1 LNLIKRI
8 IMNKEI
14 LKNISILYVE
24 DENDVR
30 EFTSKL
36 LTSLLRKVYTAK
48 DGQEGLD
55 IYKENHT
62 DIDLII
68 SDINMPRMNGLTMCE
83 KIKEI
88 NKDIPLVITSA
99 HNDTNFLKKA
109 IEVGVSTY
117 AMKPIDLYQLI
128 ESITKAMEPILLK
141 RQLFDLNLSLES
153 KIEKEICKIK
163 SILDA
168 QDNIIIVTNKEN
180 ITNVNKKFLHFF
192 GINDFDKFLK
202 TKKNIFDFFI
212 EEFGFITKNQIIKQ
226 ESWLRYIKDLP
237 EVDRIVKIKNYL
249 HEEKIFTINVD
260 YYEDK
265 EHYYVFSL
273 TDITQIKEKSNLLE
287 YQASHDKLTGLF
299 NRNKFDEFYIKEV
312 KRSKRYNTNL
322 SVIIF
327 DIDDF
332 KMINDTY
339 GHQIGDVVLKEISQ
353 IMSMH
358 IREQDIAVRWG
369 GEEFLIL
376 LPHTNID
383 GAATVANKIKTNI
396 EEHLFTELS
405 LKITASFGVSEL
417 GTDDTDESLI
427 LRTDKFL
434 YEAKNSGKNKVI
446 AK

>member
-1 LNLIKRI
+1 
-8 IMNKEI
+8 MNKEI

-332 KMINDTY
+332 KMVNDTH

-396 EEHLFTELS
+396 EEYDFTELN

>member
-1 LNLIKRI
+1 
-8 IMNKEI
+8 MNKEI
-14 LKNISILYVE
+14 LKSISILYVE

-36 LTSLLRKVYTAK
+36 LTSLLKKVYTAK

-55 IYKENHT
+55 IYKENFNN
-62 DIDLII
+62 IDLII
-68 SDINMPRMNGLTMCE
+68 SDINMPKMNGLIMCE

-128 ESITKAMEPILLK
+128 ESITKAMEPILLRK
-141 RQLFDLNLSLES
+141 QLVELNLSLET
-153 KIEKEICKIK
+153 KIEQEICKIK

-168 QDNIIIVTNKEN
+168 QNNIIILTNKEN
-180 ITNVNKKFLHFF
+180 ITNVNKKFLQFF
-192 GINDFDKFLK
+192 GIDDFDKFLE

-249 HEEKIFTINVD
+249 HEEKVFTINVE
-260 YYEDK
+260 YYENK

-273 TDITQIKEKSNLLE
+273 TDITKIKEKSNLLE
-287 YQASHDKLTGLF
+287 YQASHDRLTGLF
-299 NRNKFDEFYIKEV
+299 NRNKFDEFYSKEV
-312 KRSKRYNTNL
+312 KRSKRYKTEL
-322 SVIIF
+322 SIIIF

-332 KMINDTY
+332 KIINDTH

-353 IMSMH
+353 IISLH

-369 GEEFLIL
+369 GEEFLVL
-376 LPHTNID
+376 LPHTNLD
-383 GAATVANKIKTNI
+383 GATTVANKIRTNI
-396 EEHLFTELS
+396 EVYSFTQLN
-405 LKITASFGVSEL
+405 LKITASFGVCEL
-417 GTDDTDESLI
+417 KEEDTDESLI

-434 YEAKNSGKNKVI
+434 YEAKNNGKNKVI

>member
-1 LNLIKRI
+1 
-8 IMNKEI
+8 MNKEI
-14 LKNISILYVE
+14 LKSISILYVE

-36 LTSLLRKVYTAK
+36 LTSLLKKVYTAK

-55 IYKENHT
+55 IYKENFNN
-62 DIDLII
+62 IDLII
-68 SDINMPRMNGLTMCE
+68 SDINMPKMNGLIMCE

-128 ESITKAMEPILLK
+128 ESITKAMEPILLRK
-141 RQLFDLNLSLES
+141 QLVELNLSLET
-153 KIEKEICKIK
+153 KIEQEICKIK

-168 QDNIIIVTNKEN
+168 QNNIIILTNKEN
-180 ITNVNKKFLHFF
+180 ITNVNKKFLQFF
-192 GINDFDKFLK
+192 GIDDFEKFLE

-249 HEEKIFTINVD
+249 HEEKVFTINVE
-260 YYEDK
+260 YYENK

-287 YQASHDKLTGLF
+287 YQASHDRLTGLF
-299 NRNKFDEFYIKEV
+299 NRNKFDEFYSKEV
-312 KRSKRYNTNL
+312 KRSKRYKTEL
-322 SVIIF
+322 SIIIF

-332 KMINDTY
+332 KIINDTH

-353 IMSMH
+353 IISLH

-369 GEEFLIL
+369 GEEFLVL
-376 LPHTNID
+376 LPHTNLD
-383 GAATVANKIKTNI
+383 GATTVANKIRTNI
-396 EEHLFTELS
+396 EVYSFTQLN
-405 LKITASFGVSEL
+405 LKITASFGVCEL
-417 GTDDTDESLI
+417 KEDDTDESLI

-434 YEAKNSGKNKVI
+434 YEAKNNGKNKVI

>member
-1 LNLIKRI
+1 
-8 IMNKEI
+8 MNKEI
-14 LKNISILYVE
+14 LKSISILYVE

-36 LTSLLRKVYTAK
+36 LTSLLKKVYTAK

-55 IYKENHT
+55 IYKENFNN
-62 DIDLII
+62 IDLII
-68 SDINMPRMNGLTMCE
+68 SDINMPKMNGLIMCE

-128 ESITKAMEPILLK
+128 ESITKAMEPILLRK
-141 RQLFDLNLSLES
+141 QLVELNLSLET
-153 KIEKEICKIK
+153 KIEQEICKIK

-168 QDNIIIVTNKEN
+168 QNNIIILTNKEN
-180 ITNVNKKFLHFF
+180 ITNVNKKFLQFF
-192 GINDFDKFLK
+192 GIDDFDKFLE

-249 HEEKIFTINVD
+249 HEEKVFTINVE
-260 YYEDK
+260 YYENK

-287 YQASHDKLTGLF
+287 YQASHDRLTGLF
-299 NRNKFDEFYIKEV
+299 NRNKFDEFYSKEV
-312 KRSKRYNTNL
+312 KRSKRYKTEL
-322 SVIIF
+322 SIIIF

-332 KMINDTY
+332 KIINDTH

-353 IMSMH
+353 IISLH

-369 GEEFLIL
+369 GEEFLVL
-376 LPHTNID
+376 LPHTNLD
-383 GAATVANKIKTNI
+383 GATTVANKIRTNI
-396 EEHLFTELS
+396 EVYSFTQLN
-405 LKITASFGVSEL
+405 LKITASFGVCEL
-417 GTDDTDESLI
+417 KEEDTDKSLI

-434 YEAKNSGKNKVI
+434 YEAKNNGKNKVI

>member
-1 LNLIKRI
+1 
-8 IMNKEI
+8 MNKEI

>member
-1 LNLIKRI
+1 
-8 IMNKEI
+8 MNKEI
-14 LKNISILYVE
+14 LKSISILYVE

-36 LTSLLRKVYTAK
+36 LISLLKKVYTAK

-55 IYKENHT
+55 IYKENSN

-68 SDINMPRMNGLTMCE
+68 SDINMPKMNGLIMCE

-109 IEVGVSTY
+109 IEVGVNTY

-141 RQLFDLNLSLES
+141 KQLINLNLSLET
-153 KIEKEICKIK
+153 KIEQEISKIK

-168 QDNIIIVTNKEN
+168 QNNIIILTNKEN
-180 ITNVNKKFLHFF
+180 ITNVNKKFLQFF
-192 GINDFDKFLK
+192 GIDDFENFLE

-249 HEEKIFTINVD
+249 HEEKIFTINVE
-260 YYEDK
+260 YYENK

-287 YQASHDKLTGLF
+287 YQASHDRLTGLF
-299 NRNKFDEFYIKEV
+299 NRNKFDEFYSKEV
-312 KRSKRYNTNL
+312 KRSKRYKTEL
-322 SVIIF
+322 SIIIF

-332 KMINDTY
+332 KIINDTH
-339 GHQIGDVVLKEISQ
+339 GHQIGDMVLKEISQ
-353 IMSMH
+353 ITSIH
-358 IREQDIAVRWG
+358 TREQDIAVRWG
-369 GEEFLIL
+369 GEEFLVL
-376 LPHTNID
+376 LPHTNLD
-383 GAATVANKIKTNI
+383 GARTVANKIKTNI
-396 EEHLFTELS
+396 EEYSFIAQLS
-405 LKITASFGVSEL
+405 LKITASFGVCEL
-417 GTDDTDESLI
+417 REDDTDESLI

>member
-1 LNLIKRI
+1 
-8 IMNKEI
+8 MNKEI
-14 LKNISILYVE
+14 LKSISILYVE

-36 LTSLLRKVYTAK
+36 LISLLKKVYTAK

-55 IYKENHT
+55 IYKENSN

-68 SDINMPRMNGLTMCE
+68 SDINMPKMNGLIMCE

-109 IEVGVSTY
+109 IEVGVNTY

-141 RQLFDLNLSLES
+141 KQLINLNLSLET
-153 KIEKEICKIK
+153 KIEQEISKIK

-168 QDNIIIVTNKEN
+168 QNNIIILTNKEN
-180 ITNVNKKFLHFF
+180 ITNVNKKFLQFF
-192 GINDFDKFLK
+192 GIDDFENFLE

-249 HEEKIFTINVD
+249 HEEKIFTINVE
-260 YYEDK
+260 YYENK

-287 YQASHDKLTGLF
+287 YQASHDRLTGLF
-299 NRNKFDEFYIKEV
+299 NRNKFDEFYSKEV
-312 KRSKRYNTNL
+312 KRSKRYKTEL
-322 SVIIF
+322 SIIIF

-332 KMINDTY
+332 KIINDTH
-339 GHQIGDVVLKEISQ
+339 GHQIGDMVLKEISQ
-353 IMSMH
+353 ITSIH
-358 IREQDIAVRWG
+358 TREQDIAVRWG
-369 GEEFLIL
+369 GEEFLVL
-376 LPHTNID
+376 LPHTNLD
-383 GAATVANKIKTNI
+383 GARTVANKIKTNI
-396 EEHLFTELS
+396 EEYSFAAQLN
-405 LKITASFGVSEL
+405 LKITASFGVCEL
-417 GTDDTDESLI
+417 REDDTDESLI

>member
-1 LNLIKRI
+1 
-8 IMNKEI
+8 MNKEI

-396 EEHLFTELS
+396 EEYDFTELN

>member
-1 LNLIKRI
+1 
-8 IMNKEI
+8 MNKEI
-14 LKNISILYVE
+14 LKSISILYVE

-36 LTSLLRKVYTAK
+36 LTSLLKKVYTAK

-55 IYKENHT
+55 IYKENFNN
-62 DIDLII
+62 IDLII
-68 SDINMPRMNGLTMCE
+68 SDINMPKMNGLIMCE

-99 HNDTNFLKKA
+99 QNDTNFLKKA

-128 ESITKAMEPILLK
+128 ESITKAMEPILLRK
-141 RQLFDLNLSLES
+141 QLVELNLSLET
-153 KIEKEICKIK
+153 KIEQEICKIK

-168 QDNIIIVTNKEN
+168 QNNIIILTNKEN
-180 ITNVNKKFLHFF
+180 ITNVNKKFLQFF
-192 GINDFDKFLK
+192 GIDDFDKFLE

-249 HEEKIFTINVD
+249 HEEKVFTINVE
-260 YYEDK
+260 YYENK

-287 YQASHDKLTGLF
+287 YQASHDRLTGLF
-299 NRNKFDEFYIKEV
+299 NRNKFDEFYSKEV
-312 KRSKRYNTNL
+312 KRSKRYKTEL
-322 SVIIF
+322 SIIIF

-332 KMINDTY
+332 KIINDTH

-353 IMSMH
+353 IISLH

-369 GEEFLIL
+369 GEEFLVL
-376 LPHTNID
+376 LPHTNLD
-383 GAATVANKIKTNI
+383 GATTVANKIRTNI
-396 EEHLFTELS
+396 EVYSFTQLN
-405 LKITASFGVSEL
+405 LKITASFGVCEL
-417 GTDDTDESLI
+417 KEEDTDESLI

-434 YEAKNSGKNKVI
+434 YEAKNNGKNKVI